1 MREYLKSVEVKK
13 ETGPGRHDVSLLSP
27 KKRLRTLSI
36 SYIIPSGIVVVVSMV
51 LNLFMNLKIF
61 NTPFAAVFTRKYT
74 FIYAKSYINNV
85 NNFFINSKIQFICV
99 DRTFN

>member
-61 NTPFAAVFTRKYT
+61 NTPFAVRY
-74 FIYAKSYINNV
+74 
-85 NNFFINSKIQFICV
+85 
-99 DRTFN
+99 